1 MKKLWLKIGLSF
13 FILFFVV
20 MVIVGIFSGEL
31 MKSTYLNMKEN
42 QLEDDAKI
50 LLQTTNMENLDLD
63 KDAATIQKS
72 LDPLGEDIDAR
83 ITVIDSK
90 GDVVADTKKDPEKL
104 DNHMNRPEVTDILK
118 KGESVGI
125 SIRESDS
132 LGYSMLYVAVPV
144 KHQSKTD
151 GVLRI
156 SISLESV
163 DAAVAKLWG
172 NLALIFGIALVII
185 AAISVFIAR
194 KITRPVREIIE
205 VSTDLANHKYDSRI
219 HGKISGELQD
229 LSISVN
235 TLAESLETQMFEI
248 KQNEQRLNAIVQN
261 LVSGV
266 MLINVDK
273 QVIMTNRTMYQ
284 ILGETEITGKPFYEV
299 IKSFALSQLIE
310 ATFETKTIQQK
321 EIILYFPREM
331 ILDASVSPILG
342 ENGEITGIILLL
354 HDITQIRHLENVRSE
369 FVTNVSHELKTPVTA
384 LKGFAET
391 LLDGA
396 MYDEM
401 LLKKF
406 LTIIKEESDR
416 LHRLIMDILALS
428 RIEQNPVPENVEL
441 VEVDE
446 VIEQSARTIFEM
458 ATEKNIQVIIP
469 EKTIPSVTIETDRD
483 KLQQILINLLSNAI
497 NYTPVDGKVEVK
509 LIEQEAEVII
519 EVTDNGI
526 GIPAKDIDRV
536 FERFYRVDKARSR
549 HSGGT
554 GLGLSIVK
562 HLVENCG
569 GRIEVESQEEVGST
583 FRVTLPKKSL
593 INILFERM

>member
-20 MVIVGIFSGEL
+20 MVIVGVFSGEL
-31 MKSTYLNMKEN
+31 MKSTYLNMKES

-83 ITVIDSK
+83 ITVIDSE

-144 KHQSKTD
+144 KHQGKTD

-310 ATFETKTIQQK
+310 GTFETKTIQQK

-396 MYDEM
+396 MYDEV

-428 RIEQNPVPENVEL
+428 RIEQNPVAENVEL
-441 VEVDE
+441 VDVDE

-458 ATEKNIQVIIP
+458 ATEKNIRVTIP
-469 EKTIPSVTIETDRD
+469 EKTSASVMIETDRD
-483 KLQQILINLLSNAI
+483 KLQQIIINLLSNAI

-526 GIPAKDIDRV
+526 GIPANDIDRV

-583 FRVTLPKKSL
+583 FRVTLPKKA
-593 INILFERM
+593 

>member
-20 MVIVGIFSGEL
+20 MVIVGVFSGEL

-144 KHQSKTD
+144 KHQGKTD

-205 VSTDLANHKYDSRI
+205 VSTDLANHKYASRI

-396 MYDEM
+396 MYDEV

-428 RIEQNPVPENVEL
+428 RIEQNPVAENVEL
-441 VEVDE
+441 VDVDE

-458 ATEKNIQVIIP
+458 ATEKNIRVTIP
-469 EKTIPSVTIETDRD
+469 EKTSASVMIETDRD
-483 KLQQILINLLSNAI
+483 KLQQIIINLLSNAI

-583 FRVTLPKKSL
+583 FRVTLPKKA
-593 INILFERM
+593 

>member
-497 NYTPVDGKVEVK
+497 NYTPVDGKIEVK

-583 FRVTLPKKSL
+583 FRVTLPKKA
-593 INILFERM
+593 

>member
-20 MVIVGIFSGEL
+20 MVIVGVFSGEL
-31 MKSTYLNMKEN
+31 MKSTYLNMKES

-72 LDPLGEDIDAR
+72 LNPLGEDIDAR
-83 ITVIDSK
+83 ITVIDSE

-144 KHQSKTD
+144 KHQGKTD

-310 ATFETKTIQQK
+310 GTFETKTIQQK

-391 LLDGA
+391 LLDGT
-396 MYDEM
+396 MYDEV

-428 RIEQNPVPENVEL
+428 RIEQNPVAENVEL
-441 VEVDE
+441 VDVDE

-458 ATEKNIQVIIP
+458 ATEKNIRVTIP
-469 EKTIPSVTIETDRD
+469 EKTSASVMIETDRD
-483 KLQQILINLLSNAI
+483 KLQQIIINLLSNAI

-583 FRVTLPKKSL
+583 FRVTLPKKA
-593 INILFERM
+593 

>member
-441 VEVDE
+441 VEVDD

-583 FRVTLPKKSL
+583 FRVTLPKKP
-593 INILFERM
+593 NKYPV

>member
-396 MYDEM
+396 MFDEM

-583 FRVTLPKKSL
+583 FRVTLPKKA
-593 INILFERM
+593 

>member
-20 MVIVGIFSGEL
+20 MVIVGVFSGEL
-31 MKSTYLNMKEN
+31 MKSTYLNMKES

-83 ITVIDSK
+83 ITVIDSE
-90 GDVVADTKKDPEKL
+90 GDVVVDTKKDPEKL

-144 KHQSKTD
+144 KHQGKTD

-310 ATFETKTIQQK
+310 GTFETKTIQQK

-396 MYDEM
+396 MYDEV

-428 RIEQNPVPENVEL
+428 RIEQNPVAENVEL
-441 VEVDE
+441 VDVDE

-458 ATEKNIQVIIP
+458 ATEKNIRVTIP
-469 EKTIPSVTIETDRD
+469 EKTSASVMIETDRD
-483 KLQQILINLLSNAI
+483 KLQQIIINLLSNAI

-583 FRVTLPKKSL
+583 FRVTLPKKA
-593 INILFERM
+593 

>member
-469 EKTIPSVTIETDRD
+469 EKTIPTVTIETDRD

-583 FRVTLPKKSL
+583 FRVTLPKKA
-593 INILFERM
+593 

>member
-310 ATFETKTIQQK
+310 GTFETKTIQQK

-406 LTIIKEESDR
+406 LTIIKEERDR

-583 FRVTLPKKSL
+583 FRVTLPKKA
-593 INILFERM
+593 

>member
-20 MVIVGIFSGEL
+20 MVMVGIFSGEL

-50 LLQTTNMENLDLD
+50 LLQTTNIEHLDLD
-63 KDAATIQKS
+63 QNVAEIQKT
-72 LDPLGEDIDAR
+72 LDPLSDEIDAR
-83 ITVIDSK
+83 ITVIDSQ
-90 GDVVADTKKDPEKL
+90 GDVVADTKKDPENL
-104 DNHMNRPEVTDILK
+104 DNHMNRPEVADILE
-118 KGESVGI
+118 KGENVGI

-144 KHQSKTD
+144 KHQNKTD

-163 DAAVAKLWG
+163 DTAVAKLWG
-172 NLALIFGIALVII
+172 NLALIFGIALIII
-185 AAISVFIAR
+185 AGISVFIAR
-194 KITRPVREIIE
+194 KITKPVREIIE

-219 HGKISGELQD
+219 HGKVSGELQD

-235 TLAESLETQMFEI
+235 MLAESLETQMFEI

-266 MLINVDK
+266 MLINADK

-299 IKSFALSQLIE
+299 IKSFALSQLID
-310 ATFETKTIQQK
+310 ATFETKTMQQK

-331 ILDASVSPILG
+331 ILDASVSPILA
-342 ENGEITGIILLL
+342 EDGEITGIILLL

-396 MYDEM
+396 MYDEA

-428 RIEQNPVPENVEL
+428 RIEQNPVTENVGT
-441 VEVDE
+441 VDVDD
-446 VIEQSARTIFEM
+446 VIDQSVRTIFEL
-458 ATEKNIQVIIP
+458 ATEKNIQVSAP
-469 EKTIPSVTIETDRD
+469 EKTIPPVIIETNRD
-483 KLQQILINLLSNAI
+483 QLQQILINLLSNAI

-509 LIEQEAEVII
+509 LMERESEVII

-583 FRVTLPKKSL
+583 FRVTLPKKA
-593 INILFERM
+593 

>member
-90 GDVVADTKKDPEKL
+90 GDVVADTKKDPQKL

-284 ILGETEITGKPFYEV
+284 ILGETEINGKPFYEV

-441 VEVDE
+441 VEVDD

-583 FRVTLPKKSL
+583 FRVTLPKKA
-593 INILFERM
+593 

>member
-90 GDVVADTKKDPEKL
+90 GDVVADTKKDPQKL

-118 KGESVGI
+118 KGESVSI

-310 ATFETKTIQQK
+310 ATFETKTIQHK

-441 VEVDE
+441 LEVDE

-583 FRVTLPKKSL
+583 FRVTLPKKA
-593 INILFERM
+593 

>member
-284 ILGETEITGKPFYEV
+284 ILGETEINGKPFYEV

-441 VEVDE
+441 VEVDD

-583 FRVTLPKKSL
+583 FRVTLPKKA
-593 INILFERM
+593 

>member
-469 EKTIPSVTIETDRD
+469 EKTIPSVTIETNRD

-583 FRVTLPKKSL
+583 FRVTLPKKA
-593 INILFERM
+593 

>member
-20 MVIVGIFSGEL
+20 MVIVGVFSGEL
-31 MKSTYLNMKEN
+31 MKSTYLNMKES

-83 ITVIDSK
+83 ITVIDSE

-144 KHQSKTD
+144 KHQGKTD

-310 ATFETKTIQQK
+310 GTFETKTIQQK

-396 MYDEM
+396 MYDEV

-428 RIEQNPVPENVEL
+428 RIEQNPVAENVEL
-441 VEVDE
+441 VDVDE

-458 ATEKNIQVIIP
+458 ATEKNIRVTIP
-469 EKTIPSVTIETDRD
+469 EKTSASVMIETDRD
-483 KLQQILINLLSNAI
+483 KLQQIIINLLSNAI

-509 LIEQEAEVII
+509 LIEQEAEVLI

-583 FRVTLPKKSL
+583 FRVTLPKKA
-593 INILFERM
+593 

>member
-20 MVIVGIFSGEL
+20 MVIVGVFSGEL

-144 KHQSKTD
+144 KHQGKTD

-396 MYDEM
+396 MYDEV

-428 RIEQNPVPENVEL
+428 RIEQNPVAENVEL
-441 VEVDE
+441 VDVDE

-458 ATEKNIQVIIP
+458 ATEKNIRVTIP
-469 EKTIPSVTIETDRD
+469 EKTSASVMLETDRD
-483 KLQQILINLLSNAI
+483 KLQQIVINLLSNAI

-583 FRVTLPKKSL
+583 FRVTLPKKA
-593 INILFERM
+593 

>member
-20 MVIVGIFSGEL
+20 MVIVGVFSGEL

-144 KHQSKTD
+144 KHQGKTD

-396 MYDEM
+396 MYDEV

-428 RIEQNPVPENVEL
+428 RIEQNPVAENVEL
-441 VEVDE
+441 VDVDE

-458 ATEKNIQVIIP
+458 ATEKNIRVTIP
-469 EKTIPSVTIETDRD
+469 EKTSASVMIETDRD
-483 KLQQILINLLSNAI
+483 KLQQIVINLLSNAI

-509 LIEQEAEVII
+509 LIDQEAEVII

-583 FRVTLPKKSL
+583 FRVTLPKKA
-593 INILFERM
+593 

>member
-20 MVIVGIFSGEL
+20 MVIVGVFSGEL

-144 KHQSKTD
+144 KHQGKTD

-235 TLAESLETQMFEI
+235 TLAESLETQMFKI

-396 MYDEM
+396 MYDEV

-428 RIEQNPVPENVEL
+428 RIEQNPVAENVEL
-441 VEVDE
+441 VDVDE

-458 ATEKNIQVIIP
+458 ATEKNIRVTIP
-469 EKTIPSVTIETDRD
+469 EKTSASVMIETDRD
-483 KLQQILINLLSNAI
+483 KLQQIVINLLSNAI

-583 FRVTLPKKSL
+583 FRVTLPKKA
-593 INILFERM
+593 

>member
-90 GDVVADTKKDPEKL
+90 GDVVADTKKDPQKL

-583 FRVTLPKKSL
+583 FRVTLPKKP
-593 INILFERM
+593 NKYPV

>member
-20 MVIVGIFSGEL
+20 MVIVGVFSGEL
-31 MKSTYLNMKEN
+31 MKSTYLNMKES

-63 KDAATIQKS
+63 KDAAMIQKS

-83 ITVIDSK
+83 ITVIDSE

-144 KHQSKTD
+144 KHQGKTD

-310 ATFETKTIQQK
+310 GTFETKTIQQK

-396 MYDEM
+396 MYDEV

-428 RIEQNPVPENVEL
+428 RIEQNPVAENVEL
-441 VEVDE
+441 VDVDE

-458 ATEKNIQVIIP
+458 ATEKNIRVTIT
-469 EKTIPSVTIETDRD
+469 EKTSGSVMIETDRD
-483 KLQQILINLLSNAI
+483 KLQQIIINLLSNAI

-583 FRVTLPKKSL
+583 FRVTLPKKA
-593 INILFERM
+593 

>member
-20 MVIVGIFSGEL
+20 MVIVGVFSGEL

-144 KHQSKTD
+144 KHQGKTD

-396 MYDEM
+396 MYDEV

-428 RIEQNPVPENVEL
+428 RIEQNPVAENVEL
-441 VEVDE
+441 VDVDE

-458 ATEKNIQVIIP
+458 ATEKNIRVTIP
-469 EKTIPSVTIETDRD
+469 EKTSASVMIETDRD
-483 KLQQILINLLSNAI
+483 KLQQIVINLLSNAI

-569 GRIEVESQEEVGST
+569 GRIEVESQEEVAST
-583 FRVTLPKKSL
+583 FRVTLPKKA
-593 INILFERM
+593 

>member
-441 VEVDE
+441 VEVDD

-536 FERFYRVDKARSR
+536 FERFYRVDKTRSR

-583 FRVTLPKKSL
+583 FRVTLPKKA
-593 INILFERM
+593 

>member
-20 MVIVGIFSGEL
+20 MVIVGVFSGEL

-144 KHQSKTD
+144 KHQGKTD

-396 MYDEM
+396 MYDEV

-428 RIEQNPVPENVEL
+428 RIEQNPVAENVEL
-441 VEVDE
+441 VDVDE

-458 ATEKNIQVIIP
+458 ATKKNIRVTIP
-469 EKTIPSVTIETDRD
+469 EKTSASVMIETDRD
-483 KLQQILINLLSNAI
+483 KLQQIVINLLSNAI

-583 FRVTLPKKSL
+583 FRVTLPKKA
-593 INILFERM
+593 

>member
-20 MVIVGIFSGEL
+20 MVIVGVFSGEL

-144 KHQSKTD
+144 KHQGETD

-396 MYDEM
+396 MYDEV

-428 RIEQNPVPENVEL
+428 RIEQNPVAENVEL
-441 VEVDE
+441 VDVDE

-458 ATEKNIQVIIP
+458 ATEKNIRVTIP
-469 EKTIPSVTIETDRD
+469 EKTSASVMIETDRD
-483 KLQQILINLLSNAI
+483 KLQQIVINLLSNAI

-583 FRVTLPKKSL
+583 FRVTLPKKA
-593 INILFERM
+593 

>member
-50 LLQTTNMENLDLD
+50 LLQTTNIENLDLD

-72 LDPLGEDIDAR
+72 LVPLGEDIDAR

-90 GDVVADTKKDPEKL
+90 GDVVADTKKDPQKL

-583 FRVTLPKKSL
+583 FRVTLPKKA
-593 INILFERM
+593 

>member
-310 ATFETKTIQQK
+310 GTFETKTIQQK

-396 MYDEM
+396 MYDEV

-428 RIEQNPVPENVEL
+428 RIEQNPVAENVEL
-441 VEVDE
+441 VDVDE

-583 FRVTLPKKSL
+583 FRVTLPKKA
-593 INILFERM
+593 

>member
-554 GLGLSIVK
+554 GD
-562 HLVENCG
+562 
-569 GRIEVESQEEVGST
+569 R
-583 FRVTLPKKSL
+583 KSVV
-593 INILFERM
+593 

>member
-20 MVIVGIFSGEL
+20 MVIVGVFSGEL
-31 MKSTYLNMKEN
+31 MKSTYLNMKES

-83 ITVIDSK
+83 ITVIDSE

-144 KHQSKTD
+144 KHQGKTD

-310 ATFETKTIQQK
+310 GTFETKTIQQK

-396 MYDEM
+396 MYDEV

-428 RIEQNPVPENVEL
+428 RIEQNPVAENVEL
-441 VEVDE
+441 VDVDE

-458 ATEKNIQVIIP
+458 ATEKNIRVTIP
-469 EKTIPSVTIETDRD
+469 EKTSASVMIETDRD
-483 KLQQILINLLSNAI
+483 KLQQIIINLLSNAI

-509 LIEQEAEVII
+509 LIEQQAEVII

-583 FRVTLPKKSL
+583 FRVTLPKKA
-593 INILFERM
+593 

>member
-20 MVIVGIFSGEL
+20 MVIVGVFSGEL

-132 LGYSMLYVAVPV
+132 LGYSMLYVAVPG
-144 KHQSKTD
+144 KHQGKTD

-396 MYDEM
+396 MYDEV

-428 RIEQNPVPENVEL
+428 RIEQNPVAENVEL
-441 VEVDE
+441 VDVDE

-458 ATEKNIQVIIP
+458 ATEKNIRVTIP
-469 EKTIPSVTIETDRD
+469 EKTSASVMIETDRD
-483 KLQQILINLLSNAI
+483 KLQQIVINLLSNAI

-583 FRVTLPKKSL
+583 FRVTLPKKA
-593 INILFERM
+593 

>member
-185 AAISVFIAR
+185 AGISVFIAR
-194 KITRPVREIIE
+194 KITKPVREIIE

-310 ATFETKTIQQK
+310 GTFETKTIQQK

-583 FRVTLPKKSL
+583 FRVTLPKKA
-593 INILFERM
+593 

>member
-172 NLALIFGIALVII
+172 NLVLIFGIALVII

-583 FRVTLPKKSL
+583 FRVTLPKKA
-593 INILFERM
+593 

>member
-104 DNHMNRPEVTDILK
+104 DNHVNRPEVTDILK

-583 FRVTLPKKSL
+583 FRVTLPKKA
-593 INILFERM
+593 

>member
-13 FILFFVV
+13 FILFFVM
-20 MVIVGIFSGEL
+20 MVIVGVFSGEL
-31 MKSTYLNMKEN
+31 MKSTYLNMKES

-83 ITVIDSK
+83 ITVIDSE

-144 KHQSKTD
+144 KHQGKTD

-310 ATFETKTIQQK
+310 GTFETKTIQQK

-396 MYDEM
+396 MYDEV

-428 RIEQNPVPENVEL
+428 RIEQNPVAENVEL
-441 VEVDE
+441 VDVDE

-458 ATEKNIQVIIP
+458 ATEKNIRVTIP
-469 EKTIPSVTIETDRD
+469 EKTSASVMIETDRD
-483 KLQQILINLLSNAI
+483 KLQQIIINLLSNAI

-583 FRVTLPKKSL
+583 FRVTLPKKA
-593 INILFERM
+593 

>member
-20 MVIVGIFSGEL
+20 MVIVGVFSGEL
-31 MKSTYLNMKEN
+31 MKSTYLNMKES

-83 ITVIDSK
+83 ITVIDSE

-144 KHQSKTD
+144 KHQGKTD

-310 ATFETKTIQQK
+310 GTFETKTIQQK

-396 MYDEM
+396 MYDEV

-428 RIEQNPVPENVEL
+428 RIEQNPVAENVEL
-441 VEVDE
+441 VDVDE

-458 ATEKNIQVIIP
+458 ATEKNIRVTIP
-469 EKTIPSVTIETDRD
+469 EKTSASVMIETDRD
-483 KLQQILINLLSNAI
+483 KLQQIIINLLSNAI

-583 FRVTLPKKSL
+583 FRVTLPKKP
-593 INILFERM
+593 NKYPV

>member
-20 MVIVGIFSGEL
+20 MVMVGIFSGEL

-50 LLQTTNMENLDLD
+50 LLQTTNIEHLDLD
-63 KDAATIQKS
+63 QNAAEIQKT
-72 LDPLGEDIDAR
+72 LDPLSDEIDAR
-83 ITVIDSK
+83 ITVIDSQ
-90 GDVVADTKKDPEKL
+90 GDVVADTKKDPENL
-104 DNHMNRPEVTDILK
+104 DNHMNRPEVADILE
-118 KGESVGI
+118 KGENVGI

-144 KHQSKTD
+144 KHQNKTD

-163 DAAVAKLWG
+163 DTAVAKLWG
-172 NLALIFGIALVII
+172 NLALIFGIALIII
-185 AAISVFIAR
+185 AGISVFIAR
-194 KITRPVREIIE
+194 KITKPVREIIE

-219 HGKISGELQD
+219 HGKVSGELQD

-235 TLAESLETQMFEI
+235 MLAESLETQMFEI

-266 MLINVDK
+266 MLINADK

-299 IKSFALSQLIE
+299 IKSFALSQLID
-310 ATFETKTIQQK
+310 ATFETKTMQQK

-342 ENGEITGIILLL
+342 EDGEITGIILLL

-396 MYDEM
+396 MYDET

-428 RIEQNPVPENVEL
+428 RIEQNPVTKDVET
-441 VEVDE
+441 VDVDD
-446 VIEQSARTIFEM
+446 VIEQSVRTIFEL
-458 ATEKNIQVIIP
+458 ATEKNIQVSTP
-469 EKTIPSVTIETDRD
+469 EKTIPPVIIETNRD
-483 KLQQILINLLSNAI
+483 QLQQILINLLSNAI

-509 LIEQEAEVII
+509 LMERESEVII

-583 FRVTLPKKSL
+583 FRVTLPKKT
-593 INILFERM
+593 

>member
-391 LLDGA
+391 LLDGS

-583 FRVTLPKKSL
+583 FRVTLPKKA
-593 INILFERM
+593 

>member
-273 QVIMTNRTMYQ
+273 KVIMTNRTMYQ

-583 FRVTLPKKSL
+583 FRVTLPKKA
-593 INILFERM
+593 

>member
-72 LDPLGEDIDAR
+72 LDPLGEDIDTR

-583 FRVTLPKKSL
+583 FRVTLPKKA
-593 INILFERM
+593 

>member
-310 ATFETKTIQQK
+310 GTFETRTIQQK

-583 FRVTLPKKSL
+583 FRVTLPKKA
-593 INILFERM
+593 

>member
-441 VEVDE
+441 VEVDD

-583 FRVTLPKKSL
+583 FRVTLPKKALSL
-593 INILFERM
+593 IHI